1 MANIYKGTLGLI
13 GNTPLIEAINLEK
26 AYNLEAKL
34 LFKLEYFNP
43 AGSVKDRIAKAMIE
57 DAEAKGQLKEG
68 SVIIEPTSG
77 NTGIGLAALAAA
89 KGYRIIL
96 TMPESMSVERRNIL
110 KAYGA
115 EIVLTEASKG
125 MNGAIAKAKELA
137 EEGHPSGTFVVADQ
151 QTAGKGRRGRS
162 WDSLPGTGIY
172 MTLMLKPD
180 INPNHAS
187 MLTLVTA
194 MAVANAMHRVT
205 GAEALI
211 KWPND
216 IVINGKK
223 ICGILTEMSAQFDYI
238 NHIVIGIGINVHN
251 ESFPEELQD
260 HAGSLLL
267 ECGKRVHRADLIEAF
282 LRLYAIY
289 LQTEDL
295 SALQEE
301 YDQLLVNRGR
311 QVRVLDPKEPFE
323 GKAMGITKKGELIVD
338 TWESRKLVS
347 SGEVSVRG
355 IYGYV

>member
-1 MANIYKGTLGLI
+1 MKAEILRLLRETDGYVSGQELCNQFGVSRTAVWK
-13 GNTPLIEAINLEK
+13 AIN
-26 AYNLEAKL
+26 
-34 LFKLEYFNP
+34 
-43 AGSVKDRIAKAMIE
+43 
-57 DAEAKGQLKEG
+57 QLKEAG
-68 SVIIEPTSG
+68 YEIEAVQ
-77 NTGIGLAALAAA
+77 N
-89 KGYRIIL
+89 KGYHL
-96 TMPESMSVERRNIL
+96 VSVPDRMDEVELASIR
-110 KAYGA
+110 KTEWAGA
-115 EIVLTEASKG
+115 ETYYFDKIDST
-125 MNGAIAKAKELA
+125 NTKAKELA

-216 IVINGKK
+216 IVING
-223 ICGILTEMSAQFDYI
+223 
-238 NHIVIGIGINVHN
+238 
-251 ESFPEELQD
+251 
-260 HAGSLLL
+260 
-267 ECGKRVHRADLIEAF
+267 
-282 LRLYAIY
+282 
-289 LQTEDL
+289 TEDL